1 MGFKDAINSFIGEDE
16 KKKPTGKK
24 PVSKKPTG
32 KKPVSKKPTGKKP
45 VSKKPTGKKMP
56 AGDMM
61 SKFAQQ

>member
-45 VSKKPTGKKMP
+45 VSKKPTECETMTTDIMKAK
-56 AGDMM
+56 
-61 SKFAQQ
+61 